1 MKAGEDR
8 RRFPRFDR
16 FLPPTEKG
24 DSQASQPLLVNL
36 SAGGMCLCFR
46 NPPAMDRP
54 GKVRLCWDEQEQ
66 VLLVRPVWL
75 LKYLTACDTSRHPR
89 GAALVIAMLLMA
101 VLLMAGTTF
110 LTISFTESQIAKNE

>member
-75 LKYLTACDTSRHPR
+75 LKYLTAT
-89 GAALVIAMLLMA
+89 
-101 VLLMAGTTF
+101 
-110 LTISFTESQIAKNE
+110 